1 MPRRQPVS
9 WGMKWSAHK
18 HSFIFTNEKRRPDQR
33 TAFAEISVEAA
44 YRPFVSMS
52 LIKSP
57 TRQL

>member
-1 MPRRQPVS
+1 
-9 WGMKWSAHK
+9 MKWSAHK

-33 TAFAEISVEAA
+33 TAVAEISVEAA